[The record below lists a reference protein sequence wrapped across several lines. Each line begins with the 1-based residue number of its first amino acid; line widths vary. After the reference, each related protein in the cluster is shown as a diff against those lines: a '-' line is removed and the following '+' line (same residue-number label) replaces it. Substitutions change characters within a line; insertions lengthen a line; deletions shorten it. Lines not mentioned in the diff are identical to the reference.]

1 MIRHSDSSTEYRE
14 CIVERA
20 PQNRWMDIEGAKP
33 PKVVREK
40 KSYTKEEIRK
50 EIALY
55 RKFIRDH
62 KRKKRI
68 EVLEIAIG
76 TIICGIFSVIFL
88 LPIVLTVTNSFMSSS
103 EISSNYGAIF
113 ATTSTGGKVF
123 ISKTVNL
130 KFIPDIITLSQYYV
144 ALFKSPAYLFKFWN
158 SVIYVVPIV
167 VFQLAV
173 SSLASYGFA
182 RYTGR
187 VKGVIF
193 FLYVIIM
200 MMPYRVT
207 LVPNYLVSEYLDI
220 LDTRWAIWLPGIFSQ
235 FAVYMLTKFMR
246 RIPVSVLEAAR
257 IDGANEWSIFTDVA
271 MPLCKGGI
279 VSIAILIFIDYWNM
293 VEQPIILLSD
303 DYLHPL
309 SVFLSKINSGEISL
323 AFAVAVIYMVLP
335 MLVFLYGEEYLIE
348 GITYQ
353 GGVKG

>member
-1 MIRHSDSSTEYRE
+1 MIRHNDSSTEYRE

-20 PQNRWMDIEGAKP
+20 PQNRWMDIEGGKP
-33 PKVVREK
+33 PKVVKEK
-40 KSYTKEEIRK
+40 RAYSKEEIKK

-55 RKFIRDH
+55 RKFIRDQ

-76 TIICGIFSVIFL
+76 TVICGIFAVIFL
-88 LPIVLTVTNSFMSSS
+88 LPIILTITNSFMSAS
-103 EISSNYGAIF
+103 EINSNYGAIF

-182 RYTGR
+182 RYTGK

-193 FLYVIIM
+193 FFYVIIM

-207 LVPNYLVSEYLDI
+207 LVPNYLVSEYLNI
-220 LDTRWAIWLPGIFSQ
+220 LDTRWSIWLPGIFSP

-257 IDGANEWSIFTDVA
+257 IDGANEWSIFTNVA

-279 VSIAILIFIDYWNM
+279 VSIAILIFID
-293 VEQPIILLSD
+293 
-303 DYLHPL
+303 
-309 SVFLSKINSGEISL
+309 
-323 AFAVAVIYMVLP
+323 
-335 MLVFLYGEEYLIE
+335 
-348 GITYQ
+348 
-353 GGVKG
+353 